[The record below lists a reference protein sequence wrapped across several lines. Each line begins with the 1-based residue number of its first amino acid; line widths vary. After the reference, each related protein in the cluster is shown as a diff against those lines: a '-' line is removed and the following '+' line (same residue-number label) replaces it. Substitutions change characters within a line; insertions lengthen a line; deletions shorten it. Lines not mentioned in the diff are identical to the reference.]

1 MEKVQVVGTSRTVMG
16 SKSSKE
22 ARNAGLVPCVIY
34 GQEGTEHFT
43 TDPKQLKS
51 LIYTPDFKT
60 VDLVLDGKSK
70 SAIIKDIQ
78 FHPVMGNVLH
88 VDFLQLTPGVA
99 VKVDIPLSSKGISEG
114 VKLGGKL
121 IQQLRKIRV
130 KVTPENLVDRLY
142 VDVTSLELGQSARVR
157 DVEVTDD
164 MIVMNP
170 AATPVVM
177 VETPRALRSASAAT
191 EEEEAAAEEEAPV
204 A

>member
-177 VETPRALRSASAAT
+177 VETPRALRSASAAK
-191 EEEEAAAEEEAPV
+191 EEAAAEEEAPV

>member
-43 TDPKQLKS
+43 TDSKQLKS

-60 VDLVLDGKSK
+60 VNLVLDGKSK

-88 VDFLQLTPGVA
+88 VDFLQLTSGVP
-99 VKVDIPLSSKGISEG
+99 VKVDIPLSPKGISEG

-142 VDVTSLELGQSARVR
+142 VDVSSLELGQSARVR
-157 DVEVTDD
+157 DVEVSED

-177 VETPRALRSASAAT
+177 VETPRALRSA
-191 EEEEAAAEEEAPV
+191 AAAAVETAADAEAPV

>member
-16 SKSSKE
+16 SKSAKE

-88 VDFLQLTPGVA
+88 VDFLELTPGVA

-121 IQQLRKIRV
+121 LQQLRKIRV

-177 VETPRALRSASAAT
+177 VETPRALRSASAAA
-191 EEEEAAAEEEAPV
+191 EEEETAVEEEAPV